1 MELQTNTHTYT
12 CKRTQAPPISA
23 ESPHFAVY
31 CLGPFAVSSVVLF
44 GGWSFV
50 CCLGERNV
58 GERQMER
65 RSEEEQE
72 VLDGPQLV
80 SAIVSMTCSSLLL
93 SLCLLACSSRSKADK
108 IWGGKGLEV
117 SKCCKKKL
125 TAPAFK
131 AQRCYSYIRM
141 NKDSHMAGS

>member
-108 IWGGKGLEV
+108 IWGEKGLEV
-117 SKCCKKKL
+117 SKCCKKL

>member
-1 MELQTNTHTYT
+1 
-12 CKRTQAPPISA
+12 
-23 ESPHFAVY
+23 
-31 CLGPFAVSSVVLF
+31 
-44 GGWSFV
+44 
-50 CCLGERNV
+50 
-58 GERQMER
+58 MER

-108 IWGGKGLEV
+108 IWGEKGLEV
-117 SKCCKKKL
+117 SKCCKKL
-125 TAPAFK
+125 TTPAFK

-141 NKDSHMAGS
+141 NKDTHVAGS